1 MEEGTSMASPAVTGI
16 IALWLQAY
24 PQLSYEQLM
33 EVFRTTSK
41 KDQFTTS
48 NEWDRHAG
56 YGKIDAYEGL
66 KAVLKL
72 RDTGTGLFS
81 IKDTSTPLTFRTQGR
96 VWQLLFNSSET
107 YADIAL
113 HTTAG
118 VQVYEKQV
126 SNVSAGHEETIDLQ
140 RLPAGV
146 YVLSIKTVNSTYSR
160 KVVVR

>member
-1 MEEGTSMASPAVTGI
+1 M
-16 IALWLQAY
+16 
-24 PQLSYEQLM
+24 
-33 EVFRTTSK
+33 
-41 KDQFTTS
+41 
-48 NEWDRHAG
+48 
-56 YGKIDAYEGL
+56 
-66 KAVLKL
+66 
-72 RDTGTGLFS
+72 
-81 IKDTSTPLTFRTQGR
+81 
-96 VWQLLFNSSET
+96 WQLLFNSSET

-146 YVLSIKTVNSTYSR
+146 YVLSVKTVNSTYSR